1 LHKTIIF
8 PRNTIYYNSLIV
20 FVRMKKR
27 DRINIIRLILEAS
40 NEADYA
46 KKTTKIMYKVLLNHP
61 QLKEYWTVLTES
73 HLISYDVDTQ
83 TFKITE
89 KGLKFLNAYS
99 ETGKLIQADT
109 TTPTTRTTIANL
121 DANNN
126 LKERTEL
133 Y

>member
-8 PRNTIYYNSLIV
+8 SRNAIYYNSLIV
-20 FVRMKKR
+20 FVSMKKR
-27 DRINIIRLILEAS
+27 DRINIIRLILEVS

-46 KKTTKIMYKVLLNHP
+46 KKTTKIMYKALLNHP

-73 HLISYDVDTQ
+73 DLLSYDVDTH

-99 ETGKLIQADT
+99 RQVI
-109 TTPTTRTTIANL
+109 
-121 DANNN
+121 
-126 LKERTEL
+126 
-133 Y
+133 

>member
-1 LHKTIIF
+1 VHKTIIF
-8 PRNTIYYNSLIV
+8 SRNAIYYNSLIV
-20 FVRMKKR
+20 SRNMKKR

>member
-1 LHKTIIF
+1 
-8 PRNTIYYNSLIV
+8 
-20 FVRMKKR
+20 MKKR

-99 ETGKLIQADT
+99 ETGKLIQGNNT

>member
-1 LHKTIIF
+1 
-8 PRNTIYYNSLIV
+8 
-20 FVRMKKR
+20 MKKR

-99 ETGKLIQADT
+99 ETGKSIQANT

>member
-1 LHKTIIF
+1 MHKTIIF
-8 PRNTIYYNSLIV
+8 SRNAIYYNSLIV
-20 FVRMKKR
+20 FVSMKKR

-109 TTPTTRTTIANL
+109 TTPATRTTIANL

>member
-1 LHKTIIF
+1 MHKTIIF
-8 PRNTIYYNSLIV
+8 PRNAIYYNSLIV

-99 ETGKLIQADT
+99 ETGKLIRADT

>member
-1 LHKTIIF
+1 MIF
-8 PRNTIYYNSLIV
+8 SRNAIYYHSLIV
-20 FVRMKKR
+20 SGRMKKR
-27 DRINIIRLILEAS
+27 DRINIIRLILEVS
-40 NEADYA
+40 NEANYA
-46 KKTTKIMYKVLLNHP
+46 RKTTKIMYKVLLNHP
-61 QLKEYWTVLTES
+61 QLKEYWTFLTES
-73 HLISYDVDTQ
+73 DLLSYDVDTQ

-99 ETGKLIQADT
+99 ETGKLIEAN

>member
-1 LHKTIIF
+1 MHKTIIF
-8 PRNTIYYNSLIV
+8 SRNAIYYNSLIV
-20 FVRMKKR
+20 LVRMKKR

-99 ETGKLIQADT
+99 ETGKLIQANT

>member
-1 LHKTIIF
+1 M
-8 PRNTIYYNSLIV
+8 N
-20 FVRMKKR
+20 KR
-27 DRINIIRLILEAS
+27 DRINIIRLILEVS

-99 ETGKLIQADT
+99 NTGKLIEANT
-109 TTPTTRTTIANL
+109 TTTTRTTIANL
-121 DANNN
+121 DAKNN
-126 LKERTEL
+126 LKERTEF

>member
-1 LHKTIIF
+1 MIF
-8 PRNTIYYNSLIV
+8 SRNAIYYHSLIV
-20 FVRMKKR
+20 SGRMKKR
-27 DRINIIRLILEAS
+27 DRINIIRLILEVS
-40 NEADYA
+40 NEANYA
-46 KKTTKIMYKVLLNHP
+46 RKTTKIMYKVLLNHP
-61 QLKEYWTVLTES
+61 QLQAYWTVLTES
-73 HLISYDVDTQ
+73 DLLSYDVDTQ

-99 ETGKLIQADT
+99 ETGKLIEAN